1 MKNINTGCLEGATG
15 WIPVSEF
22 DEASDCFHQSAL
34 PLSDFIQVEGSPGAV
49 CREDNVLC
57 APGEGTLLGAADSVL
72 CHLDQS
78 SPAGIVTRPHFTDDE
93 TEAENGRMA

>member
-1 MKNINTGCLEGATG
+1 MKELPGGA
-15 WIPVSEF
+15 PLVSLMKHQTAF
-22 DEASDCFHQSAL
+22 ISVCPSQTSFRWKEAR
-34 PLSDFIQVEGSPGAV
+34 GAV

-72 CHLDQS
+72 CHLNQS
-78 SPAGIVTRPHFTDDE
+78 SPAGIVTRPHFTDDM